1 MSERDKRSPVWNC
14 FTCIKVN
21 TTKARSKICKEISRS
36 GTGKRATITAL
47 NNHFKIKHSTINLA
61 SEDDANVKIK
71 SEEFVENL
79 NHKQKTCLEK
89 EKLLDIN
96 NPKFV
101 EIHNAK
107 LVK

>member
-71 SEEFVENL
+71 SEEFVENEL
-79 NHKQKTCLEK
+79 
-89 EKLLDIN
+89 
-96 NPKFV
+96 
-101 EIHNAK
+101 
-107 LVK
+107 